1 MGAAGLYRRLT
12 LLGVLVCLGAACA
25 GEDAEPFTTTVPVT
39 SATTNAPATA
49 APATT
54 LPSTVAATTAVP
66 TTAAP
71 TTAAPTTVVPTTA
84 VPTTV
89 AAADVRHA
97 YPVEDAAN
105 TSFGETHSGYPA
117 TDIFHVAGCG
127 ARLVAPVDGTVLEV
141 RRDNEWD
148 PAVDDPDTRGG
159 RTVAILG
166 DDGVRY
172 YLAHFQVIDDAV
184 QEGVRVAAGDPLGE
198 LGDSG
203 RTSACHLHF
212 GLSPVCDTP
221 EWWVRRGVIW
231 PYPYL
236 RDWREGTNTSPVP
249 EITAWQAEH
258 PDACTTPPGGAGD
271 SG

>member
-1 MGAAGLYRRLT
+1 VGAAGLHRRLT
-12 LLGVLVCLGAACA
+12 LLGVLVCLGAACT
-25 GEDAEPFTTTVPVT
+25 GEQADPSTATVTSTSVASTITTSAPTSAPTSPTTV
-39 SATTNAPATA
+39 
-49 APATT
+49 
-54 LPSTVAATTAVP
+54 
-66 TTAAP
+66 AP
-71 TTAAPTTVVPTTA
+71 TTAPPTTAVTTTTVTTTVPTTA
-84 VPTTV
+84 VAPT
-89 AAADVRHA
+89 DVRHA
-97 YPVEDAAN
+97 YPVEDASN
-105 TSFGETHSGYPA
+105 TSFGETHSAYPA

-127 ARLVAPVDGTVLEV
+127 ARLVSPVDGTVLEV

-172 YLAHFQVIDDAV
+172 YLAHFQLIDDAV
-184 QEGVRVAAGDPLGE
+184 QEDVRVEAGDSLGE

-212 GLSPVCDTP
+212 GLSPVCETP

-231 PYPYL
+231 PAPYL
-236 RDWREGTNTSPVP
+236 RDWRDGTNTSPVP
-249 EITAWQAEH
+249 EIIAWQAEH
-258 PDACTTPPGGAGD
+258 PDACTTPPGDAGD